1 MVKYCELFITFLK
14 VGTFTIGG
22 GYAMIPLMQREV
34 VERRRWMDAETFL
47 DVLSLSQAMPG
58 VFAVNMATQVGYRLR
73 GVRGSAAAIAGNV
86 LMPIALVLLI
96 AIFFRRFKGAPAVEQ
111 VFMGLRPAVAALIAA
126 PVFTLARSARIGWSN
141 CWIPLAAALLIWLL
155 GVSPIIVV
163 LAAAAAGWLWG
174 RAENRNL
181 KTKQ

>member
-22 GYAMIPLMQREV
+22 GYAMIPLMQHEV

-96 AIFFRRFKGAPAVEQ
+96 AIFFRRFKEVPAVEQ

-181 KTKQ
+181 KTKR

>member
-86 LMPIALVLLI
+86 LMPIAFILLI
-96 AIFFRRFKGAPAVEQ
+96 AIFFRRFKEVPAVEQ

-181 KTKQ
+181 KTKR

>member
-96 AIFFRRFKGAPAVEQ
+96 AIFFRRFKEVPAVEQ

-181 KTKQ
+181 KTKR